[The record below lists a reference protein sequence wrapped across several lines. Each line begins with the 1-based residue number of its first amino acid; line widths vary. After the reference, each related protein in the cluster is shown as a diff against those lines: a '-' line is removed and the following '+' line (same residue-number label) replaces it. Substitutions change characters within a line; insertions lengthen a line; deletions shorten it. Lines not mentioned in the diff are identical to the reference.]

1 MGRFPK
7 FRSSSSPHSMYFR
20 FCEGHR
26 PTVILS
32 SSLSVAN
39 LLSMTRNQQN
49 MSERSVPKPMRL
61 KSLLG
66 LGFIAV
72 ALAVSIGCSGF
83 SSGSSS
89 SSSKSSA
96 VQFSVDSLPST
107 AVGVS
112 YSAALQ
118 ATGGVSPYSFAVAS
132 GTLPPGLAL
141 ASSSGAVKGTPTT
154 AGNFS
159 FTIQVSDSST
169 PSQTAQKSF
178 SVIVNPKDGL
188 VIGTNSL
195 PNGTKGTAYSANLA
209 ASGGTTPYVWTVT
222 AGSLPPGLSLS
233 RAGTISGTPT
243 GSGQSSFTVQVADSS
258 SPTQKASTS
267 LSINI
272 SGTPGGLSITGSI
285 SPTATDGVFYSSTAQ
300 ATGGTPPYTWSI
312 SAGSLPPG
320 LSLAAT
326 TGTIS
331 GTPTQDGQYS
341 FTLKATDSGSPPQ
354 NATSAQSITV
364 SGNPLDQYGGI
375 VSMPSQNPPTVWFRM
390 EKFPNNKWMFVDPAN
405 NAFFMT
411 AIYVLDQSTSNDDMG
426 SNYYARTTAKYG
438 DPNITWGPAQ
448 VTRMQSWGFNT
459 VGPYASSYV
468 LAVNTNN
475 GWPGDGS
482 NPVKA
487 PFIGFFRPSYY
498 GMTNENNWAPQP
510 VKNMLAGVS
519 QYYTGYRPYDG
530 IADYYDG
537 NWATFLTNEL
547 ANDYAATMIS
557 GSKYKRY
564 MIGVSLDDSDDLFGF
579 GAGPD
584 FTTEPQHGSNNAHLG
599 WLVLVMSP
607 TQTASSQYS
616 KIYTDT
622 TVYSKQA
629 LHDQMVAKYGTISAL
644 NSAWGSDYTTFDSS
658 GTTINGQS
666 VGTGDGSTTQFNATL
681 TDTTVTPFT
690 LQILVAGTPVG
701 GDLGNGNLW
710 GPGLSGSINSSTGA
724 LSVTFTTAPAS
735 GASITANYVQNGWGI
750 GSGLMD
756 EDGRPS
762 HQGWVGTDYTYMT
775 DVNPNLKKDLD
786 SFLYQIANQYFSTGR
801 AKVEAWLPGTL
812 FMGPT
817 TLGTW
822 SVPSNRNVLKA
833 ATQSLDVMA
842 IGGGWPMTQAE
853 LDFIYKYYGD
863 KPFYVGAYRTANADS
878 AFWRY
883 KGGTSD
889 FPTQQARGAD
899 YADVAATFPTGAY
912 SANGS
917 RPYVG
922 VVWWQYLDNWGE
934 KADWGLVSLSDN
946 AYDGNEAV
954 KGTGGVG
961 HRTVICSAPLQQ
973 YLCGGEERNYGDVIT
988 SVKSAHQQIV
998 QGVQQ

>member
-1 MGRFPK
+1 
-7 FRSSSSPHSMYFR
+7 
-20 FCEGHR
+20 
-26 PTVILS
+26 
-32 SSLSVAN
+32 
-39 LLSMTRNQQN
+39 MTRCKPN
-49 MSERSVPKPMRL
+49 MNPRSVLKTTRL
-61 KSLLG
+61 KSFLL
-66 LGFIAV
+66 IAFLAT
-72 ALAVSIGCSGF
+72 ALAVSVGCSGF

-89 SSSKSSA
+89 SSSKGSA

-107 AVGVS
+107 AVGES
-112 YSAALQ
+112 YSAALT
-118 ATGGVSPYSFAVAS
+118 ATGGTSPYSFALAS

-141 ASSSGAVKGTPTT
+141 TTSSGAVKGTPTS
-154 AGNFS
+154 AGTFS
-159 FTIQVSDSST
+159 FTIQVSDSSA

-178 SVIVNPKDGL
+178 SVVVNPKNGL
-188 VIGTNSL
+188 VISTNSL
-195 PNGTKGTAYSANLA
+195 PNGTTGMAYSDNLE
-209 ASGGTTPYVWTVT
+209 ASGGITPYVWTIT

-233 RAGTISGTPT
+233 REGNISGTPT
-243 GSGQSSFTVQVADSS
+243 GSGQSSFTVQVTDSS
-258 SPTQKASTS
+258 SPAQKALSS
-267 LSINI
+267 LSITVGN
-272 SGTPGGLSITGSI
+272 TPPALSITLSL
-285 SPTATDGVFYSSTAQ
+285 SPTATNGVFYSSSAQ
-300 ATGGTPPYTWSI
+300 ANGGKPPYSWSI

-320 LSLAAT
+320 LALAAT
-326 TGTIS
+326 TGTVS
-331 GTPTQDGQYS
+331 GTANQDGEYA
-341 FTLKATDSGSPPQ
+341 FTLKVTDSSSPRQTAKSPQ
-354 NATSAQSITV
+354 AITV

-375 VSMPSQNPPTVWFRM
+375 VAMPSQNQRTDMFRL

-411 AIYVLDQSTSNDDMG
+411 AIYVLDQSTSTDDMG
-426 SNYYARTTAKYG
+426 SSYYNRTKAKYG
-438 DPNITWGPAQ
+438 DTDLTWGPAQ
-448 VTRMQSWGFNT
+448 VRRIQFWGFNT
-459 VGPYASSYV
+459 VGPFSSSYT
-468 LAVNTNN
+468 LAVESNSE
-475 GWPGDGS
+475 WPGDGS
-482 NPVKA
+482 NPAKA

-498 GMTNENNWAPQP
+498 SMTNQSNWAPQP
-510 VKNMLAGVS
+510 VKNMFAGVS

-530 IADYYDG
+530 IADYYDS
-537 NWATFLTNEL
+537 NWSTFLTNEL
-547 ANDYAATMIS
+547 ANDSLATMIS
-557 GSKYKRY
+557 GSAYKRY

-584 FTTEPQHGSNNAHLG
+584 FTTEPQQGSNNPHLG

-629 LHDQMVAKYGTISAL
+629 LQDQMVAKYSTISAL
-644 NSAWGSDYTTFDSS
+644 NSAWGSNYTTFDSS

-701 GDLGNGNLW
+701 GDLGNGTLW
-710 GPGLSGSINSSTGA
+710 GPSLSGSINYSTGA
-724 LSVTFTTAPAS
+724 LSITFTTAPAS

-775 DVNPNLKKDLD
+775 DVNPSLKKDLD
-786 SFLYQIANQYFSTGR
+786 SFLYQIANQYFSVGR

-833 ATQSLDVMA
+833 AALSLDVMA
-842 IGGGWPMTQAE
+842 IGGGWPLSQAE

-883 KGGTSD
+883 KGGPSD
-889 FPTQQARGAD
+889 FPTQQARGED
-899 YADVAATFPTGAY
+899 YLNAAATFPTGQY

-961 HRTVICSAPLQQ
+961 QRTVTCSPPLQQ